1 MNNIGE
7 ILDQDNLN
15 CQNPHYHLFQ
25 YGNTFNID
33 AVRSIQN
40 LRKIRISSTITCVNQ
55 DAYCNEDS
63 VSFPSFTCIL

>member
-33 AVRSIQN
+33 AVRSIQF
-40 LRKIRISSTITCVNQ
+40 RILEKSEV
-55 DAYCNEDS
+55 
-63 VSFPSFTCIL
+63 